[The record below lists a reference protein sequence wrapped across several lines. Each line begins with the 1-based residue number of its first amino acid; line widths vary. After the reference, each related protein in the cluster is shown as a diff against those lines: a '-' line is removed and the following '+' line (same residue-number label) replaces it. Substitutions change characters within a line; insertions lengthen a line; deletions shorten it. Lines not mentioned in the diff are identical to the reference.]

1 MTQPMAADDG
11 DDSDESLML
20 AYGLGDPLAFDCL
33 YARHRGPVFRYLLR
47 HLGERAVAE
56 ELHQEVWLR
65 VVRGRSTYEPAA
77 KFTTWLYTV
86 ARSRLVDHWRAS
98 RHARLL
104 SLDDDDSVTSLE
116 PVPDPDQAGHDDPLE
131 AAVRTQAG
139 MRLQDALA
147 ALPPAQRDAFLL
159 HIEAGLA
166 IAEIAA
172 LAHVGEETVKS
183 RLRYAYARLRRTLGV
198 AT

>member
-1 MTQPMAADDG
+1 
-11 DDSDESLML
+11 
-20 AYGLGDPLAFDCL
+20 
-33 YARHRGPVFRYLLR
+33 
-47 HLGERAVAE
+47 
-56 ELHQEVWLR
+56 
-65 VVRGRSTYEPAA
+65 
-77 KFTTWLYTV
+77 
-86 ARSRLVDHWRAS
+86 
-98 RHARLL
+98 
-104 SLDDDDSVTSLE
+104 
-116 PVPDPDQAGHDDPLE
+116 
-131 AAVRTQAG
+131 

-198 AT
+198 GT

>member
-1 MTQPMAADDG
+1 MTQPTAADSGDG
-11 DDSDESLML
+11 SDESLML

-33 YARHRGPVFRYLLR
+33 YARHRAPIYRYLLR
-47 HLGERAVAE
+47 HLGDRVIAE

-65 VVRGRSTYEPAA
+65 VVRGRTTYSPSA

-98 RHARLL
+98 RHARVI
-104 SLDDDDSVTSLE
+104 SLDDEGAPALAQSASDSNLKE
-116 PVPDPDQAGHDDPLE
+116 G
-131 AAVRTQAG
+131 
-139 MRLQDALA
+139 LA

-172 LAHVGEETVKS
+172 LAGVGEETVKS
-183 RLRYAYARLRRTLGV
+183 RLRYAYARLRRALGE
-198 AT
+198 TG

>member
-11 DDSDESLML
+11 DGSDESLML
-20 AYGLGDPLAFDCL
+20 AYGLGDPLAFDRL

-65 VVRGRSTYEPAA
+65 VVRGRSTYEASA

-104 SLDDDDSVTSLE
+104 SLDVDDSETPLE
-116 PVPDPDQAGHDDPLE
+116 PVSDRDQTGHDDPLE
-131 AAVRTQAG
+131 AAVRTQTG

-172 LAHVGEETVKS
+172 LAGVGEETVKS

>member
-1 MTQPMAADDG
+1 MAQRMATDDG
-11 DDSDESLML
+11 DASDESLML
-20 AYGLGDPLAFDCL
+20 AYGLGDPLAFDRL

-104 SLDDDDSVTSLE
+104 SLDDDDSATSLE
-116 PVPDPDQAGHDDPLE
+116 PVSDPDQAGHDDPLE

>member
-1 MTQPMAADDG
+1 MAQRMATDDG
-11 DDSDESLML
+11 DASDESLML
-20 AYGLGDPLAFDCL
+20 AYGLGDPLAFDRL

-104 SLDDDDSVTSLE
+104 SLDDDDSEPPLE
-116 PVPDPDQAGHDDPLE
+116 PVSDPDQTGHDDPLE
-131 AAVRTQAG
+131 AAVRIQTG

-172 LAHVGEETVKS
+172 LARVGEETVKS

>member
-1 MTQPMAADDG
+1 MTQPMAAEDG
-11 DDSDESLML
+11 DGSDESLML
-20 AYGLGDPLAFDCL
+20 AYGLGDPLAFDRL

-104 SLDDDDSVTSLE
+104 SLDDDDSATSLE
-116 PVPDPDQAGHDDPLE
+116 PVSDPDHTGHDDPLE

>member
-1 MTQPMAADDG
+1 MTQPTAADSGDG
-11 DDSDESLML
+11 SDESLML

-33 YARHRGPVFRYLLR
+33 YARHRAPIYRYLLR
-47 HLGERAVAE
+47 HLGDRAIAE

-65 VVRGRSTYEPAA
+65 VVRGRTTYSPSA

-98 RHARLL
+98 RHARVI
-104 SLDDDDSVTSLE
+104 SLDDEGAPALAQSASDSN
-116 PVPDPDQAGHDDPLE
+116 QAGSDDPLE
-131 AAVRTQAG
+131 ATALAQTG
-139 MRLQDALA
+139 SRLKEGLA

-166 IAEIAA
+166 IEEIAA
-172 LAHVGEETVKS
+172 LAGVGEETVKS
-183 RLRYAYARLRRTLGV
+183 RLRYAYARLRRALGE
-198 AT
+198 TG

>member
-20 AYGLGDPLAFDCL
+20 AYALGDPLAFDRL

-104 SLDDDDSVTSLE
+104 SLDDDDSATSLE
-116 PVPDPDQAGHDDPLE
+116 PVSDPDQSGHDDPLE

-198 AT
+198 GT